1 MRPATNPAATSVA
14 PLFARVGYARRS
26 SFNAVRPLAAGISSL
41 AAPPAS
47 PSVPR
52 PGTWPL
58 AVRLSGSWQSRTLW
72 LLAPRSCARR
82 RRARRRSSRAV
93 CSVRSSRG
101 GKAVPNRLLL
111 LMFLLCVHF
120 CAFRPRRGALSL
132 LYKHCGSYNTLCLLL
147 HESLTIRS
155 TIIITDPPVLPAVC
169 ASIDSESLCRDR
181 SPTFIPGMASP
192 RVSESTGS
200 QYQTQ
205 LSSPRECST
214 CSRNS
219 ERK

>member
-1 MRPATNPAATSVA
+1 MRPATNPATTSTA

-111 LMFLLCVHF
+111 LWPLVHS
-120 CAFRPRRGALSL
+120 AGGALSL
-132 LYKHCGSYNTLCLLL
+132 LYKHRGSYNTLCLLL
-147 HESLTIRS
+147 HESLTLLS
-155 TIIITDPPVLPAVC
+155 TIIITPSRVTGRVW
-169 ASIDSESLCRDR
+169 SIDSESVSRDR
-181 SPTFIPGMASP
+181 SPTFIYRAWPLRESVKAPGF
-192 RVSESTGS
+192 STR
-200 QYQTQ
+200 
-205 LSSPRECST
+205 P
-214 CSRNS
+214 N
-219 ERK
+219 

>member
-1 MRPATNPAATSVA
+1 MRPATNPATTSTA

-101 GKAVPNRLLL
+101 GKAVPVVVAT
-111 LMFLLCVHF
+111 FVHS
-120 CAFRPRRGALSL
+120 AGGALSL
-132 LYKHCGSYNTLCLLL
+132 LYKHRGSYNTLCLLL

-205 LSSPRECST
+205 LSSPRACST

>member
-1 MRPATNPAATSVA
+1 MRPATNPATTSTA

-101 GKAVPNRLLL
+101 GKAVPNSLLL
-111 LMFLLCVHF
+111 LWPLVHS
-120 CAFRPRRGALSL
+120 AGGALSL
-132 LYKHCGSYNTLCLLL
+132 LYKHRGSYNTLCLLL
-147 HESLTIRS
+147 HESLTLRS
-155 TIIITDPPVLPAVC
+155 TIIITPSRVTGRVRCVRVA
-169 ASIDSESLCRDR
+169 IETHSESLCRDR

-205 LSSPRECST
+205 LSSPRACST

>member
-1 MRPATNPAATSVA
+1 MVRCFSLQARRVGHTLAAPHPLAACTKQRMVCPCGVSSVALFTLPAAFAKFSASGPEEEGCGSFPCPSGRGAHGIVRPATNPTTTSVA

-26 SFNAVRPLAAGISSL
+26 SSNAVRPLAAGISSL

-101 GKAVPNRLLL
+101 GKAVPNRS
-111 LMFLLCVHF
+111 C
-120 CAFRPRRGALSL
+120 C
-132 LYKHCGSYNTLCLLL
+132 C
-147 HESLTIRS
+147 
-155 TIIITDPPVLPAVC
+155 
-169 ASIDSESLCRDR
+169 
-181 SPTFIPGMASP
+181 
-192 RVSESTGS
+192 
-200 QYQTQ
+200 
-205 LSSPRECST
+205 SSS
-214 CSRNS
+214 
-219 ERK
+219 

>member
-1 MRPATNPAATSVA
+1 MRPATNPATTSTA

-72 LLAPRSCARR
+72 LLAPRSCARS

-93 CSVRSSRG
+93 CSVRSARG
-101 GKAVPNRLLL
+101 GKAVPNTVPNRLFFLLL
-111 LMFLLCVHF
+111 LCIL
-120 CAFRPRRGALSL
+120 RRRGALSL
-132 LYKHCGSYNTLCLLL
+132 LYKHRGSYNTLCLLL

-181 SPTFIPGMASP
+181 SPSFIPGMASP
-192 RVSESTGS
+192 RGSESAES

-205 LSSPRECST
+205 LSSPRACST

>member
-1 MRPATNPAATSVA
+1 MRPATNPATTSTA

-101 GKAVPNRLLL
+101 GKAVPVVVAT
-111 LMFLLCVHF
+111 FVHS
-120 CAFRPRRGALSL
+120 AGGALSL
-132 LYKHCGSYNTLCLLL
+132 YKHRGSYNTLCLLL

-205 LSSPRECST
+205 LSSPRACST

>member
-1 MRPATNPAATSVA
+1 MRPATNPITTSVA

-26 SFNAVRPLAAGISSL
+26 SSNAVRPLAAGISSL

-101 GKAVPNRLLL
+101 GKAVPNPACCVEYE
-111 LMFLLCVHF
+111 LCGHF
-120 CAFRPRRGALSL
+120 CAFAGGALSL
-132 LYKHCGSYNTLCLLL
+132 YQHRGSYNTRCLLL
-147 HESLTIRS
+147 HESLTLRS
-155 TIIITDPPVLPAVC
+155 TIIITPSRVTGRVW
-169 ASIDSESLCRDR
+169 SR
-181 SPTFIPGMASP
+181 SRHTPDKGYIVPGYSFQRTANF
-192 RVSESTGS
+192 
-200 QYQTQ
+200 YHF
-205 LSSPRECST
+205 
-214 CSRNS
+214 
-219 ERK
+219 K

>member
-1 MRPATNPAATSVA
+1 MRPATNPATTSTA

-93 CSVRSSRG
+93 CSVRSARG
-101 GKAVPNRLLL
+101 GKAVPNTVPNRLFFLLL
-111 LMFLLCVHF
+111 LCIL
-120 CAFRPRRGALSL
+120 RRRGALSL

-192 RVSESTGS
+192 RVSESAGS

-205 LSSPRECST
+205 LSSPRACST

>member
-1 MRPATNPAATSVA
+1 MRPATNPATTSTA

-82 RRARRRSSRAV
+82 RRARKRSSRAV

-101 GKAVPNRLLL
+101 GKAVPVVVAT
-111 LMFLLCVHF
+111 FVHS
-120 CAFRPRRGALSL
+120 AGGALSL
-132 LYKHCGSYNTLCLLL
+132 LYKHRGSYNTLCLLL
-147 HESLTIRS
+147 HESLTLRS

-169 ASIDSESLCRDR
+169 RSIDSESLCRDR

-205 LSSPRECST
+205 LSSPRACST

>member
-1 MRPATNPAATSVA
+1 MRPATNPATTSTA

-101 GKAVPNRLLL
+101 GKAVPVVVAT
-111 LMFLLCVHF
+111 FVHS
-120 CAFRPRRGALSL
+120 AGGALSL
-132 LYKHCGSYNTLCLLL
+132 LYKHRGSYNTLCLLL
-147 HESLTIRS
+147 HESLTLRS
-155 TIIITDPPVLPAVC
+155 TIIIIPSRVTGRVW
-169 ASIDSESLCRDR
+169 SIDSLSLCVETGPLLSYRAWPLR
-181 SPTFIPGMASP
+181 ESVKAPGL
-192 RVSESTGS
+192 STR
-200 QYQTQ
+200 
-205 LSSPRECST
+205 P
-214 CSRNS
+214 N
-219 ERK
+219 

>member
-1 MRPATNPAATSVA
+1 MVRGLLLQARRVGHTLAGDTHIAALHPSNEWCAPAACPAWHCSHCRRRSPSLTRFRPRRRRLRLFSLSQWSRCSRHCASCDNPATTSTA

-41 AAPPAS
+41 VAPPAS

-101 GKAVPNRLLL
+101 GKAVPNRS
-111 LMFLLCVHF
+111 C
-120 CAFRPRRGALSL
+120 C
-132 LYKHCGSYNTLCLLL
+132 C
-147 HESLTIRS
+147 
-155 TIIITDPPVLPAVC
+155 
-169 ASIDSESLCRDR
+169 
-181 SPTFIPGMASP
+181 
-192 RVSESTGS
+192 
-200 QYQTQ
+200 
-205 LSSPRECST
+205 SSS
-214 CSRNS
+214 
-219 ERK
+219 